1 MPFLDTLIARES
13 DALNRLVD
21 STGGQSLCAPTGD
34 RGSRST
40 VKYREGAVAALA
52 EGRRAIRRS
61 ARTADAVGD
70 PDDASQRLVITG
82 IRDAWLAQSSA
93 PGRTGPGWA
102 DYFEGGLDAL
112 ARQLE
117 Q

>member
-1 MPFLDTLIARES
+1 MPFLDALIARES
-13 DALNRLVD
+13 DALHSLAD
-21 STGGQSLCAPTGD
+21 STGGQSLCAPARV

-61 ARTADAVGD
+61 TREADAVGD
-70 PDDASQRLVITG
+70 SDDAAHRLVIAG
-82 IRDAWLAQSSA
+82 IRDAWLAQSQA

-112 ARQLE
+112 ARQLAP
-117 Q
+117 

>member
-1 MPFLDTLIARES
+1 MPFLDTLIVREN

-21 STGGQSLCAPTGD
+21 STGGQSLCAPARD

-61 ARTADAVGD
+61 ARSAATGD
-70 PDDASQRLVITG
+70 PDDASQRLIITG

-93 PGRTGPGWA
+93 PGRTGAGWA

-112 ARQLE
+112 AGQLAS
-117 Q
+117 